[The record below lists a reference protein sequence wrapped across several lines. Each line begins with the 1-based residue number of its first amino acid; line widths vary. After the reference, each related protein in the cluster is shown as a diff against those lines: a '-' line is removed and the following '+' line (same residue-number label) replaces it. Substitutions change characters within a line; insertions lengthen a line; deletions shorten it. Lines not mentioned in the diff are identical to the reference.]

1 MRKIALV
8 LYLNIFISVYCS
20 ADILEI
26 AIIEFPPYE
35 YSIDG
40 EPAGISVLIVSEVFK
55 RMNQPINIVSLPWAR
70 ALLYLEKGQIDGLF
84 EVLYKPEREVFADF
98 SKIVLMDESASI
110 FAKKDSNITYSGELG
125 SISNYKLGI
134 VRGFSYGAAFDHAV
148 EDGTFANII
157 NANSTEINILNLL
170 DGHIDLIAG
179 DSFGV
184 KQIVKDMDRL
194 SEIEELVVIEKT
206 PAFMTFSKKK
216 KLTAIRDEFDRI
228 LVNMK
233 KDGSYDSLISN
244 YF

>member
-1 MRKIALV
+1 MKKITLV
-8 LYLNIFISVYCS
+8 LYLNIFISIYCS
-20 ADILEI
+20 ADMLEI

-35 YSIDG
+35 FTIDG
-40 EPAGISVLIVSEVFK
+40 EPAGISVVIVREIFK

-70 ALLYLEKGQIDGLF
+70 ALKYLETGEIDGLF
-84 EVLYKPEREVFADF
+84 EVLYKPERDAFADF

-110 FAKKDSNITYSGELG
+110 FARKDSNITYSGDLE
-125 SISNYKLGI
+125 SISSYTLGI

-148 EDGTFANII
+148 ENGTLTNIS
-157 NANSTEINILNLL
+157 NANSTEINVLNLL
-170 DGHIDLIAG
+170 DGYIDLIAG

-184 KQIVKDMDRL
+184 RQIVKDMDRL

-216 KLTAIRDEFDRI
+216 KLTAIRDEFDKI
-228 LVNMK
+228 LINMK
-233 KDGSYDSLISN
+233 KDGSYDSLIDN